1 MSWVGPAAAVMLGIA
16 SMPLAT
22 PGIID
27 AGSSTSAAASDVEV
41 LKIGNDGYS
50 RLTVPVTIDD
60 HGPYEFMID
69 TGAEATVL
77 SRDLADR
84 LGLLDRRP
92 ATLVAMASR
101 KPIETAYIPNLALGS
116 RNFDIQTAPLVER
129 VNIGSADGVLGLD
142 SLQDQRVLLD
152 FDKERIAVADASQL
166 GGNKGYE
173 IVVTARRRLGQLIIT
188 SARFDNVKVAVIVDT
203 GAQASIGN
211 AALMR
216 KLRGRDG
223 GPAQV
228 TDINGVEATGQ
239 VRLAK
244 EVHIGIAQLN
254 NIPVTFV
261 ESPLFKQ
268 LGLENEPAM
277 VLGMNELRLFSRVAI
292 DFKQRKVLF
301 DMKRS
306 STPIDGDIFQS
317 IQL

>member
-1 MSWVGPAAAVMLGIA
+1 
-16 SMPLAT
+16 
-22 PGIID
+22 
-27 AGSSTSAAASDVEV
+27 
-41 LKIGNDGYS
+41 
-50 RLTVPVTIDD
+50 
-60 HGPYEFMID
+60 
-69 TGAEATVL
+69 
-77 SRDLADR
+77 
-84 LGLLDRRP
+84 
-92 ATLVAMASR
+92 
-101 KPIETAYIPNLALGS
+101 
-116 RNFDIQTAPLVER
+116 
-129 VNIGSADGVLGLD
+129 
-142 SLQDQRVLLD
+142 
-152 FDKERIAVADASQL
+152 
-166 GGNKGYE
+166 
-173 IVVTARRRLGQLIIT
+173 
-188 SARFDNVKVAVIVDT
+188 VIVDT

-216 KLRGRDG
+216 KLRGATS

-244 EVHIGIAQLN
+244 EVHIGIAQLT

-301 DMKRS
+301 DMKRTK
-306 STPIDGDIFQS
+306 TPIDGDIFQS